1 MPSRLTF
8 LFQLTTEPL
17 SAQFARP
24 HTAGWSES
32 LWRLDQ
38 STSVETITQLAYAR
52 AVALPTQGSIIGY
65 RQQVY
70 TLDGNKLVPGGARTG
85 NLNAPGRPTQECDQP
100 QVALEIKLASA
111 GKANIGKMVL
121 RGIPDNQASN
131 GEYRPQ
137 AAFDLVI
144 SRWIALL
151 TQTQCQFLGRD
162 LTMATQRVVSIT
174 GGVLTTGASL
184 GAAVGD
190 YVRLLRVRDTFG
202 RPVTGVFRVTAVAG
216 FAYTLAGLD
225 PDIVVNAVGSARKD
239 LLALFP
245 ITSGETGRI
254 RVKKVGR
261 PFEGYR
267 GRASKRRAG

>member
-8 LFQLTTEPL
+8 LFQLTTEPV

-32 LWRLDQ
+32 IWRIGE
-38 STSVETITQLAYAR
+38 STSVETIQQLAYAR
-52 AVALPTQGSIIGY
+52 AAALPQQGAIIGY

-70 TLDGNKLVPGGARTG
+70 TVDGNKLVPGGARTG

-100 QVALEIKLASA
+100 QVALEIKLSSE

-121 RGIPDNQASN
+121 RGIPDNQATG

-144 SRWIALL
+144 TRWINFLR
-151 TQTQCQFLGRD
+151 QTQSQFLGRD
-162 LTMATQRVVSIT
+162 LTQPNQRVVSIAA
-174 GGVLTTGASL
+174 GVLTTGAAL
-184 GAAVGD
+184 GAAAGD

-202 RPVTGVFRVTAVAG
+202 RPVTGVYRVTAVAG
-216 FAYTLAGLD
+216 FAYTLQGLD
-225 PDIVVNAVGSARKD
+225 PAVVVAGVGSARKD
-239 LLALFP
+239 LLQLFP
-245 ITSGETGRI
+245 ISGGETGRI

-261 PFEGYR
+261 PFESYR